1 MTDTCTLADK
11 DCAPCRGDV
20 PPMSLPE
27 AQQML
32 KELDEAWTLNAA
44 GHLARTYPF
53 DDFMGALNF
62 ANTVGAIAEAQGHHP
77 DLLVAWGRCGIE
89 IWTHKINGLVEADFI
104 LAAKADRAYRS

>member
-53 DDFMGALNF
+53 DDFMGALSF
-62 ANTVGAIAEAQGHHP
+62 GMSEVLRSSAPVKGWFK
-77 DLLVAWGRCGIE
+77 LLTQVRHI
-89 IWTHKINGLVEADFI
+89 TTDFCY
-104 LAAKADRAYRS
+104 L